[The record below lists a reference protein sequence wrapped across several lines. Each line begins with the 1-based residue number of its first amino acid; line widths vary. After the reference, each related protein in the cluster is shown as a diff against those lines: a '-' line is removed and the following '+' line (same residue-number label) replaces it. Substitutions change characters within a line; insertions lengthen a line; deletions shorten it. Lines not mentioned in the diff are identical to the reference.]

1 MPLFALIAR
10 DRKNGLERRMAHR
23 PAHLEHMARLDASGR
38 IRYGGPLLN
47 EKNEMSGSL
56 IIIEADD
63 LEAARSFGLKT
74 AFIAR
79 PTEYGPDQKT
89 DLKAE
94 DDWDVIADSI
104 EGVADALGV

>member
-10 DRKNGLERRMAHR
+10 DRKNGLERRLAHR

-47 EKNEMSGSL
+47 EKSEMSGSL

-63 LEAARSFGLKT
+63 LEAARATFGDDPYIIH
-74 AFIAR
+74 AVF
-79 PTEYGPDQKT
+79 
-89 DLKAE
+89 E
-94 DDWDVIADSI
+94 DYEII
-104 EGVADALGV
+104 ETKRVFPRAN